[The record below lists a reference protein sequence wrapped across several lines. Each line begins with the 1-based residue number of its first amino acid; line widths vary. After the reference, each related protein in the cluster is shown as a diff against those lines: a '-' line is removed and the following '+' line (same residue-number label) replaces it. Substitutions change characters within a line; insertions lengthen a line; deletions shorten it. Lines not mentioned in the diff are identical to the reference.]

1 MIGIS
6 LQITFLKR
14 LHYMFALYFIK
25 SFNEE
30 EKLFVK
36 HIKSRN
42 NLHIYLTF
50 VIIFREKKRKILLC
64 SLKQNHK
71 QCPFEES
78 VQSEY

>member
-1 MIGIS
+1 MKIKKRTQTPPRQMIGIS

-50 VIIFREKKRKILLC
+50 VIIFREKKKENPTL
-64 SLKQNHK
+64 
-71 QCPFEES
+71 F
-78 VQSEY
+78 SETKP